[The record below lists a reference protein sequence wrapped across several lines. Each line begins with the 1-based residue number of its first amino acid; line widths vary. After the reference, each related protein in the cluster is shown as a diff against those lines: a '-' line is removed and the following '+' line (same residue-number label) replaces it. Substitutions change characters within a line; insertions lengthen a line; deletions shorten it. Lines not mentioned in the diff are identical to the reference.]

1 VSEDESVDAAGTPGA
16 PVTQSLGEAPPT
28 TSVPK
33 QTLGAAPA
41 EEAAPSVPVAH
52 VQEAAPASA
61 PEAATEAAPEKV
73 EQSAGPAPT
82 TPAEPVQVL
91 GTAPLKRRRG
101 LLGGAIF
108 AVVVVVLLGAI
119 GFLVYQRLNGDPTK
133 NAAAGQ
139 CLAGLPEVGPGQ
151 DQEATGGKVVD
162 CGDSSAVY
170 RIESRLDNQDAAQA
184 KSVDVCKGSPEA
196 TVIYRAV
203 PDTGTGYV
211 LCLKKLG

>member
-1 VSEDESVDAAGTPGA
+1 VSEDKSVDAAETPGA

-28 TSVPK
+28 TSLPK
-33 QTLGAAPA
+33 QTLGEAPA
-41 EEAAPSVPVAH
+41 EEAAPSVPVAQ
-52 VQEAAPASA
+52 VQEAAPEPA
-61 PEAATEAAPEKV
+61 PPAAPEAAPEK
-73 EQSAGPAPT
+73 PT

-91 GTAPLKRRRG
+91 STAPPKRRRG

-108 AVVVVVLLGAI
+108 AVVVLVLIGAI

-133 NAAAGQ
+133 DAQAGQ
-139 CLAGLPEVGPGQ
+139 CLAGLPNVEPGQ
-151 DQEATGGKVVD
+151 DQEATGAKIVD
-162 CGDSSAVY
+162 CADSSAVY
-170 RIESRLDNQDAAQA
+170 RIESRLDNQDSAQA

-203 PDTGTGYV
+203 PDAGSGYV

>member
-1 VSEDESVDAAGTPGA
+1 MSEDKSVDAEDTPGA
-16 PVTQSLGEAPPT
+16 PVTQSLGEAPPAT
-28 TSVPK
+28 PVPR
-33 QTLGAAPA
+33 QTLGEAPA
-41 EEAAPSVPVAH
+41 EEAPTSVPVAQ
-52 VQEAAPASA
+52 VQEAAPES
-61 PEAATEAAPEKV
+61 APEKV
-73 EQSAGPAPT
+73 EQSVGTSPT

-91 GTAPLKRRRG
+91 GTAPPKRRRG

-108 AVVVVVLLGAI
+108 AVVVLVLVGAI
-119 GFLVYQRLNGDPTK
+119 SFLIYQRLNGDPTK
-133 NAAAGQ
+133 NATAGQ

-162 CGDSSAVY
+162 CADSSAVY
-170 RIESRLDNQDAAQA
+170 RIESRLDNQDSAQA
-184 KSVDVCKGSPEA
+184 KSVDVCKGSAEA

>member
-1 VSEDESVDAAGTPGA
+1 MSEDKSVDAAGNPGA

-28 TSVPK
+28 TALPK
-33 QTLGAAPA
+33 QTLGEAPA
-41 EEAAPSVPVAH
+41 EEAAPSVPVAQ
-52 VQEAAPASA
+52 VAQVEEAAPAG
-61 PEAATEAAPEKV
+61 PETPAAPETV
-73 EQSAGPAPT
+73 EQSLGTSPT

-108 AVVVVVLLGAI
+108 AVVVLVLLGAI
-119 GFLVYQRLNGDPTK
+119 GFLVYQRLNADPTK
-133 NAAAGQ
+133 NAVAGQ
-139 CLAGLPEVGPGQ
+139 CLANLPEVGPGQ
-151 DQEATGGKVVD
+151 DQEATGGKIVD

-170 RIESRLDNQDAAQA
+170 RIESRLDNQNTAQA
-184 KSVDVCKGSPEA
+184 TSVEVCKGSPEA

-211 LCLKKLG
+211 LCLKKLS